1 MQNESRLRGK
11 RYLVTGGTSGIGK
24 ATAQWLMERGA
35 HVAITGRDARRVEAV
50 ASEIGASLGL
60 ALDMADYAALGPGLE
75 QVIARLGG
83 LDGLINNAGM
93 GTFSPLAE
101 LKLEDFERVFAVNL
115 FGLAMLT
122 QAALPALKASK
133 GDIVNIA
140 STAATKGFAG
150 GSVYSASKFA
160 LRGMTQC
167 WQAEL
172 RQHDIRVIGIN
183 PSEVTTAFGNP
194 GRAERDEHPRKLR
207 SREIAHAIGTAL
219 EMDPRG
225 FIPELT
231 VWATNPTG
239 PV

>member
-1 MQNESRLRGK
+1 MSTNSRLKGK
-11 RYLVTGGTSGIGK
+11 RYLITGGSSGIGQ
-24 ATAQWLMERGA
+24 ATAHLLIEKGA
-35 HVAITGRDARRVEAV
+35 QVAITGRDEAKVKRVAAEL
-50 ASEIGASLGL
+50 GAFGL
-60 ALDMADYAALGPGLE
+60 VLDMADYSSLKSGVEKVAKAF
-75 QVIARLGG
+75 GG
-83 LDGLINNAGM
+83 LDVLINNAGI
-93 GTFSPLAE
+93 GTFSPLSE
-101 LKLEDFERVFAVNL
+101 VKVEDFEKLFAVNL

-122 QAALPALKASK
+122 QAALPELRKSK

-140 STAATKGFAG
+140 STAASKGFAG

-172 RQHDIRVIGIN
+172 RPQDIRVIGIN

-194 GRAERDEHPRKLR
+194 ARAERDEHPRKLR
-207 SREIAHAIGTAL
+207 SLEIARAIVAAL